1 MRQAPLFY
9 NFISFGGLI
18 CLLALARL
26 SSLGKGKI
34 RWSAV
39 AWGLGLQFALAFVF
53 FALPA
58 GGKVMLWINGVF
70 LAVLDSAHAGTEF
83 LFGPLAQPP
92 GADGSIGF
100 ILAFQGLATVV
111 FFMALMALLYQAGII
126 QRLVKLFA
134 RLFVRTLGTSGAES
148 LGVAG
153 NIFVGAESAGV
164 VRPFLPDMTHSELF
178 QLLTASMATVAG
190 TVLGL
195 YVATLHMYFPN
206 IAGHLISASI
216 ISAPAAI
223 VVAKLME
230 PEMDEPLTAGRTVDP
245 HIGQYDGIMEA
256 ISAGSMDG
264 VKLGVGICAML
275 LGFLGLAALL
285 EKIIGGGF
293 SLVGLDGFGLKQLLA
308 YAAWP
313 FTVAMGVP
321 LEDAPL
327 VAKLVGE
334 RVIVTEIP
342 GYVQLAQM
350 LEAGQLTY
358 SRSPLIATYALC
370 GFAHVGSMAIY
381 IGGFGALAPGRL
393 GELSRMGLKALWAA
407 TLTTLMTGCVAGM
420 FALGGPGILGLNQ

>member
-1 MRQAPLFY
+1 
-9 NFISFGGLI
+9 
-18 CLLALARL
+18 
-26 SSLGKGKI
+26 
-34 RWSAV
+34 
-39 AWGLGLQFALAFVF
+39 
-53 FALPA
+53 
-58 GGKVMLWINGVF
+58 MLWVNSVF
-70 LAVLDSAHAGTEF
+70 LAVLDSAHAGTVF

-92 GADGSIGF
+92 GTEGSIGF

-111 FFMALMALLYQAGII
+111 FFMALMALLYQTGII

-134 RLFVRTLGTSGAES
+134 RVFVHTLGTSGAES

-153 NIFVGAESAGV
+153 NIFVGVESAGV
-164 VRPFLPDMTHSELF
+164 VRPYLQDMTHSELF

-195 YVATLHMYFPN
+195 YVATLQAYFPN

-230 PEMDEPLTAGRTVDP
+230 PEMGDPVTAGKAVDP
-245 HIGQYDGIMEA
+245 HIGRYDGIMEA

-285 EKIIGGGF
+285 EKLVGAGF
-293 SLVGLDGFGLKQLLA
+293 SLVGLEGFGLKQMLT

-327 VAKLVGE
+327 VAKLVGQ
-334 RVIVTEIP
+334 RVVVTEIP

-350 LEAGQLTY
+350 LQEGKLTY

-370 GFAHVGSMAIY
+370 GFAHIGSMAIY
-381 IGGFGALAPGRL
+381 IGGFSALAPGRL

-407 TLTTLMTGCVAGM
+407 TLATLMTGCVAGM
-420 FALGGPGILGLNQ
+420 FAWGGNSILGLTQ